1 MKIGDKA
8 DAADEP
14 DIHLVRDSAPGLY
27 RLETDE
33 LTAADD
39 LGNDEFP
46 RYGDFVECTDS
57 RMEPCYVEVPGSLA
71 KFLVENDIEPGQWF
85 RIVSVS
91 KTADGTWT
99 YSADARPDDL
109 PPEAE

>member
-1 MKIGDKA
+1 MTTIDDKA
-8 DAADEP
+8 EAVDSP
-14 DIHLVRDSAPGLY
+14 DVHLVRDSAPGLY
-27 RLETDE
+27 RLETIDLTPADE
-33 LTAADD
+33 

-57 RMEPCYVEVPGSLA
+57 RMETCYVEVPGALA
-71 KFLVENDIEPGQWF
+71 KFLANYIEVGDWF

-91 KTADGTWT
+91 KTADGEWR
-99 YSADARPDDL
+99 YDVDEEPDNL